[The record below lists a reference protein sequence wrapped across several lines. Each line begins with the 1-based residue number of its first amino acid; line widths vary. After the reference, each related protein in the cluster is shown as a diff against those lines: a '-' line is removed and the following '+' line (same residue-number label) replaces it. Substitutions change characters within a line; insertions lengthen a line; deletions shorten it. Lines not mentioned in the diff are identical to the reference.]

1 MPRKREKRL
10 KTWTESDLARAIAET
25 KQGKSVNS
33 VAIKYG
39 MDEGTLR
46 YRIKKENN
54 GELIT
59 RSGRKPVMDADTEQ
73 TLVKSLEPFAKFVS
87 VLLSKS
93 YCKSLVIISKPTI

>member
-33 VAIKYG
+33 VALKYG
-39 MDEGTLR
+39 MDEGTLH

-59 RSGRKPVMDADTEQ
+59 
-73 TLVKSLEPFAKFVS
+73 
-87 VLLSKS
+87 
-93 YCKSLVIISKPTI
+93 CC